1 MGRREAMG
9 TTATDPRREARECGE
24 FLAVRSSPSHGLGV
38 FATRDLAAGTRVL
51 EYTGERISHAEGAAR
66 YDDERG
72 PYAHTLLF
80 TVDRSTVI
88 DAGAGGGPGRYV
100 NHSCEPN
107 CEAVLEHGRVFFET
121 IHDVPAGGELTYD
134 YRLRRPQPLPR
145 DWRRRYACHCAA
157 SRCRRTMLVRPP
169 GGVQR
174 VRSRAHRSPRS
185 RPSSSEG
192 A

>member
-1 MGRREAMG
+1 MR
-9 TTATDPRREARECGE
+9 TTAPDPKPEARECGE
-24 FLAVRSSPSHGLGV
+24 FLAVRPSQSHGLGV
-38 FATRDLAAGTRVL
+38 FATRALAAGTRVL

-72 PYAHTLLF
+72 SYAHTLLF

-88 DAGAGGGPGRYV
+88 DGGAGGGPGRYV

-107 CEAVLEHGRVFFET
+107 CEAVLEDDRVFFET
-121 IHDVPAGGELTYD
+121 IRAVPAGDELTYD
-134 YRLRRPQPLPR
+134 YRLRRPRPVPR

-169 GGVQR
+169 GGKPGAR
-174 VRSRAHRSPRS
+174 KRAR
-185 RPSSSEG
+185 
-192 A
+192 